1 MLSLASQALSFSS
14 APAVNA
20 GRTMR
25 AAADPSMFGANYTPE
40 ETEKILENQAAAFK
54 GDTAA
59 ESGGS
64 VPASSPAAAAASGRG
79 RAVESGRGSVQAS
92 SPGHAAASDLSH
104 ATTGP
109 GGLVQVDAPSCLARL
124 AEISTRPP
132 AAPQDAEERLRQP
145 AARQPAVGRSPA
157 QQRLA
162 PPRRSALP
170 RRGPCACAYASCASC
185 APCAPSCPFCRPCCA
200 CASCASCA
208 SWLPHRRQLRWPRH
222 PPAHCSRH
230 PPAHCSRHWCP
241 HSPCRLRLP
250 PAQLPC
256 RLPAP
261 SSSAS
266 ARRAR
271 PRTRG
276 GEYADGCELSPD
288 YYQLVLCALNSI

>member
-1 MLSLASQALSFSS
+1 MAS
-14 APAVNA
+14 VDR
-20 GRTMR
+20 GRSRLRGTVASGG
-25 AAADPSMFGANYTPE
+25 AAAAN
-40 ETEKILENQAAAFK
+40 
-54 GDTAA
+54 GGTAA

-64 VPASSPAAAAASGRG
+64 VPASSPAAAAASGHG
-79 RAVESGRGSVQAS
+79 RAVESGRGSVQVS

-104 ATTGP
+104 AMTGP

-132 AAPQDAEERLRQP
+132 AAPQDAEERLRQL
-145 AARQPAVGRSPA
+145 AARQPAVGRP
-157 QQRLA
+157 LA

-170 RRGPCACAYASCASC
+170 RRGPCACAYASYASC
-185 APCAPSCPFCRPCCA
+185 APCAPSCPSCRPCCA

-208 SWLPHRRQLRWPRH
+208 SWLPHRRQLRWP
-222 PPAHCSRH
+222 RH

-271 PRTRG
+271 P
-276 GEYADGCELSPD
+276 
-288 YYQLVLCALNSI
+288 